1 MDSTIKIKG
10 LPSGYQD
17 LDEITGGWHKSDL
30 IVIASHP
37 DVGKTNIA
45 LDMVKNIAVDNKI
58 PTAYFSMDFSNVQLV
73 SNLIANYCNVKES
86 KILNDGLQ
94 ADEWKRIDE
103 GMNVF
108 MDAPLYVDDT
118 QTPSID
124 EVSAKIKKLVQE
136 QCVKIVFIDHLQLME
151 GQNCIQSLKALAK
164 ELTTPIIVLSQAD
177 NLNYIVQDADVVLLV
192 NLSSKNELQRKI
204 HIDVAKNT
212 RGDIGEVT
220 LTFDSYTIKER

>member
-30 IVIASHP
+30 IVIAGRP
-37 DVGKTNIA
+37 GMGKTSLA
-45 LDMVKNIAVDNKI
+45 LGMVKNIAVGNKI
-58 PTAYFSMDFSNVQLV
+58 PTAYFSMDLSNVQLV
-73 SNLIANYCNVKES
+73 NNLIANFCNVEES

-103 GMNVF
+103 GVNVL

-118 QTPSID
+118 QNQSID
-124 EVSAKIKKLVQE
+124 EVSTKIKKLVQE
-136 QCVKIVFIDHLQLME
+136 HGVKIAFIDSLQLME

-164 ELTTPIIVLSQAD
+164 ELTTPIIVLSQAEG
-177 NLNYIVQDADVVLLV
+177 LPQDADIVLSV
-192 NLSSKNELQRKI
+192 NRKDEGTALI
-204 HIDVAKNT
+204 SIADNT
-212 RGDIGEVT
+212 QGNNGEVIVS
-220 LTFDSYTIKER
+220 FK